1 MDWEHSF
8 RKRWTIESVGSVP
21 RKRTYRCDKTIDLED
36 LIAEENRKAAN
47 YFDKLPKQK
56 QDAVV
61 AHIIKHIDRVSG
73 EKRELY
79 ERALG
84 VIDSEYLRDLTDA

>member
-1 MDWEHSF
+1 M
-8 RKRWTIESVGSVP
+8 T
-21 RKRTYRCDKTIDLED
+21 
-36 LIAEENRKAAN
+36 EEQLDEIQKAN
-47 YFDKLPKQK
+47 EYFKSLPKEK

-61 AHIIKHIDRVSG
+61 AHIIKHIDHVSG